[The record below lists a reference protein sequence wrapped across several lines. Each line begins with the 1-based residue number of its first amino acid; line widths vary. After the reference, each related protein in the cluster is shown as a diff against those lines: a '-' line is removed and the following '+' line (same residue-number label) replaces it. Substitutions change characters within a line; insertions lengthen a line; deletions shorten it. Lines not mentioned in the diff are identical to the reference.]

1 MRRTT
6 HLGRGALKMQP
17 TKKAPNQ
24 RWGLFSFCLSHIS
37 IEALR
42 YSTNNFLLVVA
53 VAVSSL
59 TT

>member
-1 MRRTT
+1 
-6 HLGRGALKMQP
+6 MQP